1 MTRNKPLFFKLGV
14 ASLSLFAAVLVYSF
28 TRIYPPELLV
38 SIQATHPGL
47 AAQTGLF
54 GSAPSFFYTLAL
66 GLFIG
71 ASASTLTNARIHCL
85 VWIGLAI
92 CLELTQH
99 PIVSEYFPTWLAP
112 ILSESSWELI
122 GPYWTRGAFD
132 QLDLIATLI
141 GGFIALALLTYLPK
155 EVNDVHDY

>member
-1 MTRNKPLFFKLGV
+1 M
-14 ASLSLFAAVLVYSF
+14 YSF

-85 VWIGLAI
+85 VWIGLAM
-92 CLELTQH
+92 CLELTQP
-99 PIVSEYFPTWLAP
+99 PIVAEHLSTWLAA
-112 ILSESSWELI
+112 ILPESTWGLI
-122 GPYWTRGAFD
+122 GPYWMRGVFD
-132 QLDLIATLI
+132 PIDLIATLF
-141 GGFIALALLTYLPK
+141 GGLIALFLITRLPM
-155 EVNDVHDY
+155 EDNNAGS

>member
-1 MTRNKPLFFKLGV
+1 MTRNKSLIVTLGV

-28 TRIYPPELLV
+28 TRIYPPEILA

-54 GSAPSFFYTLAL
+54 GIAPSFLYTLAL

-71 ASASTLTNARIHCL
+71 ASASTLTNARVHCL

-99 PIVSEYFPTWLAP
+99 PIFSEHLSTWLAA

-141 GGFIALALLTYLPK
+141 GGFIALALLSYLPK
-155 EVNDVHDY
+155 EVNDAHDY

>member
-1 MTRNKPLFFKLGV
+1 MTRNKPLIFKLVV

-47 AAQTGLF
+47 AAQTGIF
-54 GSAPSFFYTLAL
+54 DSAPSFFYTLAL

-71 ASASTLTNARIHCL
+71 ASASTLTNARVHCL

-99 PIVSEYFPTWLAP
+99 PIFSEHLSTWLAA
-112 ILSESSWELI
+112 ILSESTWGLI
-122 GPYWTRGAFD
+122 GPYWTRGVFD
-132 QLDLIATLI
+132 PIDLIATLF
-141 GGFIALALLTYLPK
+141 GGLIALLLITHLPMK
-155 EVNDVHDY
+155 ENNAGS

>member
-1 MTRNKPLFFKLGV
+1 VTRNKPLIFKLGV

-28 TRIYPPELLV
+28 TRIYPPELLS

-47 AAQTGLF
+47 AAQTGIF

-71 ASASTLTNARIHCL
+71 ACASTLTNARVHCL

-99 PIVSEYFPTWLAP
+99 PIAAELLSTWLAA
-112 ILSESSWELI
+112 ILSKSSWELI

-132 QLDLIATLI
+132 QLDLVATLI
-141 GGFIALALLTYLPK
+141 GGFVALTLLTYLPR
-155 EVNDVHDY
+155 EIDDAHDL

>member
-1 MTRNKPLFFKLGV
+1 MTRNKPLIFKLGV
-14 ASLSLFAAVLVYSF
+14 ASLSLLAAVLVYSF

-47 AAQTGLF
+47 AAQTGIF

-71 ASASTLTNARIHCL
+71 ACASTLTNARVHCL

-99 PIVSEYFPTWLAP
+99 PIVSEYFSTWLAP

-122 GPYWTRGAFD
+122 GSYWTRGAFD
-132 QLDLIATLI
+132 QLDLVATLI
-141 GGFIALALLTYLPK
+141 GGIIALALLTYLPR
-155 EVNDVHDY
+155 EINDTHDL

>member
-1 MTRNKPLFFKLGV
+1 MTKNKPLIFKLSV

-47 AAQTGLF
+47 AAQTEIF

-71 ASASTLTNARIHCL
+71 ASASTLTNARVHCL
-85 VWIGLAI
+85 VWIGLVI

-99 PIVSEYFPTWLAP
+99 PIFSEHLSTWLAA
-112 ILSESSWELI
+112 ILSVSLWELI

-132 QLDLIATLI
+132 PLDLVATLI
-141 GGFIALALLTYLPK
+141 GGFVALALLNYMPR
-155 EVNDVHDY
+155 EINDAHDL